1 MPPLYLTFAL
11 MLCCFSSISSARVVL
26 SLFALDLG
34 ASPSAVGM
42 LVATFY
48 AFPLMLSW
56 QVGVLSDRLGS
67 RWLLLFGASC
77 GACGMLI
84 PYFFPVLP
92 ALYVAGFTIGLS
104 FTFYNVLLQ
113 NLVGLL
119 STSDNRT
126 RNFSNSSMF
135 GAATLFIGPLIG
147 GFAIDHS
154 GYAQACLYSTALAST
169 AVALL
174 AIWGKALPGSQR
186 QAAPRG
192 SVRDMLRDPGM
203 LRILLTSSL
212 VQMGQDLFQFYLPI
226 YGHGIGMSASAI
238 GGVLASFAAAYFV
251 VRIIMPKLIARL
263 GEETLLGY
271 SFYVAAAGFVLV
283 PFFTSEVALA
293 MVAFMFGCGMG
304 CGQPITTMLLFSR
317 SAAGR
322 SGETFG
328 LRQTA
333 NNVVRVTAP
342 TVFGFIASVLGLFS
356 VFGISALLMA
366 IGGALTHPRKGT
378 PPPPRDGS

>member
-11 MLCCFSSISSARVVL
+11 MLFCFSSISSSRVVL
-26 SLFALDLG
+26 SLSALNLD

-42 LVATFY
+42 LVGAFY
-48 AFPLMLSW
+48 VFPLVLSW
-56 QVGVLSDRLGS
+56 PVGVLSDRLGS
-67 RWLLLFGASC
+67 RWLLLFGTAC
-77 GACGMLI
+77 GTCGMLI
-84 PYFFPVLP
+84 PYFFPAMP
-92 ALYVAGFTIGLS
+92 ALYFAALTMGMS

-113 NLVGLL
+113 NLVGVL
-119 STSDNRT
+119 STPQNRI

-135 GAATLFIGPLIG
+135 GAATLFIGPLVG
-147 GFAIDHS
+147 GLAIDHL
-154 GYAQACLYSTALAST
+154 GYVNACLSSMGLAFIAFT
-169 AVALL
+169 LL
-174 AIWGKALPGSQR
+174 LLWGGRLPGGQR
-186 QAAPRG
+186 AAAARG
-192 SVRDMLRDPGM
+192 SVRQMLRDPGM

-226 YGHGIGMSASAI
+226 YGHGIGLSASAI

-251 VRIIMPKLIARL
+251 VRIIMSRLIARL

-271 SFYVAAAGFVLV
+271 SFYVAAAGFARV
-283 PFFTSEVALA
+283 PFFKSELSL
-293 MVAFMFGCGMG
+293 MLVAFMFGCGMG

-328 LRQTA
+328 LRQTT

-342 TVFGFIASVLGLFS
+342 TVFGFVASVFGLLS
-356 VFGISALLMA
+356 VFGISAVLMG
-366 IGGALTHPRKGT
+366 IGGALTGKRG
-378 PPPPRDGS
+378 PPPLEPPLS